1 MTDNPVSETHAA
13 PPQPRLARAGVLSDA
28 GAMLRPRF
36 AGVVLVGATA
46 LLSLACG
53 ASDAPPVD
61 NDPRLVGI
69 WDTGCQDAN
78 VTLIG
83 VVRQRQQVT
92 FTATDYAATWE
103 FYGGVGCTSPYLRFS
118 EAGSYRTGS
127 IVATAPDLIAL
138 DLEQTSFTAL
148 NYPDAPT
155 RGACFR
161 VTLVDGVETSIAG
174 AICDGGPVPANG
186 DSLSGAFQ
194 FTDETATVLRFAGG
208 GTWSQ
213 VGGTAPLVE
222 SHLPAYTRL

>member
-1 MTDNPVSETHAA
+1 
-13 PPQPRLARAGVLSDA
+13 
-28 GAMLRPRF
+28 MLRPRF
-36 AGVVLVGATA
+36 SGVTLGGATA

-103 FYGGVGCTSPYLRFS
+103 FYGGVGCTSPYLRFA

-127 IVATAPDLIAL
+127 FIATAPDLIAL
-138 DLEQTSFTAL
+138 DIEQTSFTAL

-155 RGACFR
+155 RGSCFR
-161 VTLVDGVETSIAG
+161 VTLVDGVETSVAG
-174 AICDGGPVPANG
+174 SICDGFPVPANG
-186 DSLSGAFQ
+186 ASLDGGFQ
-194 FTDETATVLRFAGG
+194 FADETAGTLRFGG
-208 GTWSQ
+208 EDTWSQ
-213 VGGTAPLVE
+213 LGGTAP
-222 SHLPAYTRL
+222 PTTTRVPDYVRL